1 MKCSKKPSLYLSLL
15 LGILLFPELI
25 LAQQVKDVRLT
36 YLWDVTLSMKG
47 YNGSPDIYE
56 KVVNAMAKDIES
68 ITNERTEIV
77 VVPFQDSEKLD
88 EWRQPATQ
96 EGKSALIKKIKE
108 YKNDKVTN
116 TNISAPILHS
126 IDKIFSADRID
137 VMKLMTDGDDNVDKK
152 KLERVLDSWCEM
164 AKSKDVFGYYI
175 MLTDAAR
182 KGEVLIREK
191 EICRFETVQ
200 GIDIDAIVS
209 LTPQKSVAHNLR
221 DGFENDV
228 VVKFAPNDGAG
239 RVPEGFKVLVRSE
252 DNPYVNVDAVAELGS
267 DFTIRFKPEFK
278 MTQDELKDS
287 LPVDHNESVSL
298 KFIPAVGMDKSPYSL
313 IRILD
318 VPVKMILV
326 NKPEK
331 TMRFYVR

>member
-1 MKCSKKPSLYLSLL
+1 MV
-15 LGILLFPELI
+15 I
-25 LAQQVKDVRLT
+25 
-36 YLWDVTLSMKG
+36 
-47 YNGSPDIYE
+47 
-56 KVVNAMAKDIES
+56 
-68 ITNERTEIV
+68 
-77 VVPFQDSEKLD
+77 
-88 EWRQPATQ
+88 
-96 EGKSALIKKIKE
+96 
-108 YKNDKVTN
+108 
-116 TNISAPILHS
+116 
-126 IDKIFSADRID
+126 
-137 VMKLMTDGDDNVDKK
+137 NVDKK
-152 KLERVLDSWCEM
+152 KLENVLDSWCEI

-191 EICRFETVQ
+191 KICRFEMVQ

-228 VVKFAPNDGAG
+228 VVKFTPNDGAE
-239 RVPEGFKVLVRSE
+239 RIPAGFRVLVRSE
-252 DNPYVNVDAVAELGS
+252 DNPYVNVDAVATLDD

-278 MTQDELKDS
+278 MSLDELKDS
-287 LPVDHNESVSL
+287 LPVDYNEAISL
-298 KFIPAVGMDKSPYSL
+298 KFVPAVGMDKSPYSL

-318 VPVKMILV
+318 VPVKMLLV

>member
-1 MKCSKKPSLYLSLL
+1 MKHFKFAYLAASFWV
-15 LGILLFPELI
+15 GVLLFPGTL

-56 KVVNAMAKDIES
+56 KVVNAMSKDIDAV
-68 ITNERTEIV
+68 TNERTEIV
-77 VVPFQDSEKLD
+77 VVPFQDTEKLD
-88 EWRQPATQ
+88 EWRYPATP
-96 EGKSALIKKIKE
+96 EGKSALIKRIKD

-126 IDKIFSADRID
+126 IDKIFSTDRID
-137 VMKLMTDGDDNVDKK
+137 IMKLMTDGDDNVDKK
-152 KLERVLDSWCEM
+152 KLERVLDSWCKM
-164 AKSKDVFGYYI
+164 AKEKDVFGYYI

-182 KGEVLIREK
+182 KGEVLIQEK
-191 EICRFETVQ
+191 EICRFETIH

-209 LTPQKSVAHNLR
+209 LKPQKSVAHNLR
-221 DGFENDV
+221 DGFGNDV
-228 VVKFAPNDGAG
+228 VVKFSPNDGAG
-239 RVPEGFKVLVRSE
+239 RIPEGFKVLVRSE
-252 DNPYVNVDAVAELGS
+252 DNPYLDVNAVVDLDADYTV
-267 DFTIRFKPEFK
+267 RFKPEFK
-278 MTQDELKDS
+278 MSQDELKDS
-287 LPVDHNESVSL
+287 LPVDRNESISL

-318 VPVKMILV
+318 VPVNMILV

-331 TMRFYVR
+331 TMRLYVR

>member
-1 MKCSKKPSLYLSLL
+1 MKNFKRLNLFMFLL
-15 LGILLFPELI
+15 LGVLLFPEVL

-68 ITNERTEIV
+68 VTNDRTEIV
-77 VVPFQDSEKLD
+77 VVPFQDSEMLE
-88 EWRQPATQ
+88 EWRYPATS
-96 EGKSALIKKIKE
+96 EGKSALIKKIKD

-116 TNISAPILHS
+116 TNISAPILYS
-126 IDKIFSADRID
+126 IDKIFSIDRID

-152 KLERVLDSWCEM
+152 KLENVLNSWCEI
-164 AKSKDVFGYYI
+164 AQSKDVFGYYI

-200 GIDIDAIVS
+200 GIDIDAIIS

-228 VVKFAPNDGAG
+228 VVKFTPNDGAG
-239 RVPEGFKVLVRSE
+239 RVPGGFKVLVRSE
-252 DNPYVNVDAVAELGS
+252 DNPYVNVDAVVELGD

-287 LPVDHNESVSL
+287 LPVDYNEAISL
-298 KFIPAVGMDKSPYSL
+298 KFVPAVGMDKSPYSL

-318 VPVKMILV
+318 VPVKMLLV